1 VALVLVLAL
10 APTGLQTAAGAP
22 QGAPASVRPQLRI
35 QTRLGAITVELF
47 EDSAPLGLAE
57 LRSLIGER
65 LYAGATFAY
74 TRPHQEVRLR
84 AVPGAGREDVTVS
97 TQLDAEALGLD
108 RERLRDRG
116 QAMDVLQRE
125 LLPAFARSGKRA
137 EPGSPLA
144 SWMDAWYRERDPA
157 FLVGATRQAIN
168 EALGHRYQRGLASRP
183 PLRGTVAL
191 PPASPTRSRPEL
203 AFLLADMPGRS
214 GRWMVV
220 GRVTSGL
227 ELLESIALR
236 PRAPGAR
243 GHKLFEPA
251 EPLPVASVTLAQR
264 STTQTKPSAEGALS
278 SPRSSRVE
286 TRQR

>member
-1 VALVLVLAL
+1 LAAVALAAAAVSLA
-10 APTGLQTAAGAP
+10 AAGAP
-22 QGAPASVRPQLRI
+22 QGAPASGRPRLAV
-35 QTRLGAITVELF
+35 QTRLGTITLELF
-47 EDSAPLGLAE
+47 EDAAPRGVAE
-57 LRSLIGER
+57 LAALVAEGRV
-65 LYAGATFAY
+65 YADATFAY

-84 AVPGAGREDVTVS
+84 PRPGAGEPPSIS
-97 TQLDAEALGLD
+97 TELDAAALGLD
-108 RERLRDRG
+108 RERVRDTG

-168 EALGHRYQRGLASRP
+168 EALGHRYERGLASRP
-183 PLRGTVAL
+183 PVRGTVAL

-203 AFLLADMPGRS
+203 AFLLADMPARS